1 MLICYCNFDIFAGLK
16 VLIRSSALPAWQM
29 NIYIAPLSSRKK
41 PNRSLNQS
49 CPSPPPPL
57 LEAWFMIAYWS
68 EIAIKKM
75 VIARFFFFSGP
86 DVCLLKTLLGRQCL
100 PANTSRNEFKRE
112 NGIDPWIKLIYGLLY
127 AIHLHPNPSRLH
139 LLWRIEWPLDFTKK
153 LVIISFHKISP

>member
-1 MLICYCNFDIFAGLK
+1 MNVILLLQLWYICWLEGSYS
-16 VLIRSSALPAWQM
+16 RSSALPVTDEHIARSPFLVM
-29 NIYIAPLSSRKK
+29 PFAPLSLKHD
-41 PNRSLNQS
+41 
-49 CPSPPPPL
+49 
-57 LEAWFMIAYWS
+57 FMIAYRS
-68 EIAIKKM
+68 EIAIKNGSCSC
-75 VIARFFFFSGP
+75 FFFSGL

-153 LVIISFHKISP
+153 LVIISFHKILP